1 MTNDSIMYTQLQP
14 WSTAGAPPCLEQI
27 SGPPIPTRTGIY
39 YNVSKKVRMNSI
51 HLNEFIS

>member
-39 YNVSKKVRMNSI
+39 YNVSKKLRMNSI